1 MKIKETNKNLFYTPY
16 KPIIIQE
23 LILEIRKLL
32 SENLDLTLREAEIE
46 SRFILEH
53 ALKVKHRYL
62 IKNYDQLIEANKFK
76 QIMKFVSDRIS
87 HKPLAHIFKEWK
99 FYDMEFHINSH
110 VLIPRQDTELLVD
123 LIIKKYDEQ
132 KKIDILDL
140 GTGSG
145 AIGIALGNR
154 FKNAN
159 ILLSDISLNAI
170 DIVKKNILRH
180 KLKNISV
187 IQSDWFTNIPK
198 KKFEVIV
205 SNPPYIDKSDPH
217 LEDEG
222 LLYEPQDAL
231 ISEQEGYADIS
242 EIIKLSPSFLKPNG
256 TLYIEHG
263 YNQHKKIHQLFL
275 DNNFKKI
282 EQNEDLNGIIRATS
296 GKIKI

>member
-1 MKIKETNKNLFYTPY
+1 MIIKELS
-16 KPIIIQE
+16 
-23 LILEIRKLL
+23 LRIRKLL
-32 SENLDLTLREAEIE
+32 SENLGLNLREAEIE

-53 ALKVKHRYL
+53 ILKVNHHYL
-62 IKNYDQLIEANKFK
+62 IKNYEQLVEENKLK
-76 QIMKFVSDRIS
+76 QIMKCVSDRMS
-87 HKPLAHIFKEWK
+87 HKPLAYIFKEWK
-99 FYDMEFHINSH
+99 FYDMEFHINSN

-123 LIIKKYDEQ
+123 LIIKKYDKQ

-145 AIGIALGNR
+145 AIGIVLGHR

-170 DIVKKNILRH
+170 NIAKKNILRH
-180 KLKNISV
+180 KLENVST

-198 KKFEVIV
+198 KNQFDIIV

-217 LEDEG
+217 MQDKG
-222 LLYEPQDAL
+222 LLYEPHDAL
-231 ISEQEGYADIS
+231 ISEQEGLADILK
-242 EIIKLSPSFLKPNG
+242 IVKCSPSFLKPNG

-263 YNQHKKIHQLFL
+263 YNQHKKIHQLFIGS
-275 DNNFKKI
+275 NFTKI
-282 EQNEDLNGIIRATS
+282 EQNEDLNEIIRATS

>member
-1 MKIKETNKNLFYTPY
+1 MIIKELS
-16 KPIIIQE
+16 
-23 LILEIRKLL
+23 LRIRKLL
-32 SENLDLTLREAEIE
+32 SENLGLNLREAEIE

-53 ALKVKHRYL
+53 ILKVNHHYL
-62 IKNYDQLIEANKFK
+62 IKNYEQLVEENKLK
-76 QIMKFVSDRIS
+76 QIMKCVSDRMS
-87 HKPLAHIFKEWK
+87 HKPLAYIFKEWK
-99 FYDMEFHINSH
+99 FYDMEFHINSN

-123 LIIKKYDEQ
+123 LIIEKYDKQ
-132 KKIDILDL
+132 RKIDILDL

-145 AIGIALGNR
+145 AIGIVLGNK

-170 DIVKKNILRH
+170 NIAKKNILRH

-205 SNPPYIDKSDPH
+205 SNPPYIDKSDEH
-217 LEDEG
+217 LKDKA
-222 LLYEPQDAL
+222 LIYEPQEAL
-231 ISEQEGYADIS
+231 ISKQEGYADII
-242 EIIKLSPSFLKPNG
+242 EIIKISPKFLKPNG

-263 YNQHKKIHQLFL
+263 YNQHKKVHQLFL
-275 DNNFKKI
+275 DNNFIKI
-282 EQNEDLNGIIRATS
+282 EKNEDLNGIIRATS